1 MTKQMDQVSS
11 KNKVRLLL
19 ARILRVMGIA
29 CLAIYFLFRIYCSLW
44 NYAAVEAITV
54 QNSTSNPSDVDFSL
68 WDSKRIQAYKDSL
81 IKRIDPPLAVLKVDR
96 IGLVV
101 GVYEG
106 TDDLTLDRGA
116 GHIADTAPVGGSG
129 GNIGIAGHRDGF
141 FRGLKDVSIGDD
153 IQLET
158 TESTS
163 TYKISEILIVKPEDL
178 WVLEPKQQPTLTLVT
193 CYPFYF
199 FGHAPDRYIV
209 TAVLKTTEPKTSSKK

>member
-1 MTKQMDQVSS
+1 MDQVSS
-11 KNKVRLLL
+11 KHKVRLLL

-29 CLAIYFLFRIYCSLW
+29 CLATYFLFRMYCSLW

-54 QNSTSNPSDVDFSL
+54 QNTTSNPSDVDFSL
-68 WDSKRIQAYKDSL
+68 WDSKRIKAYKDSL
-81 IKRIDPPLAVLKVDR
+81 IKKIDPPLAVLKVNR

-101 GVYEG
+101 SVYEG

-116 GHIADTAPVGGSG
+116 GHIPDTTPIGNNR

-141 FRGLKDVSIGDD
+141 FRGLKNVSIGDV
-153 IQLET
+153 IQLVT

-199 FGHAPDRYIV
+199 FGHAPERYIV
-209 TAVLKTTEPKTSSKK
+209 KAVLKTTEPKTSSKK